1 MQEYKILIL
10 EEYELRQMILEDEEI
25 SSAYKRAN
33 HVIVRRA
40 DGTCYTTK
48 DRYKYSKNKC
58 KTEIFISPE
67 ASTFH
72 IEEQG

>member
-10 EEYELRQMILEDEEI
+10 EDNELRRMILEEDTEI
-25 SSAYKRAN
+25 SSAYRRAN

-48 DRYKYSKNKC
+48 DRYKYFKNKC
-58 KTEIFISPE
+58 KTQIFISPE
-67 ASTFH
+67 AST
-72 IEEQG
+72 QLLP

>member
-10 EEYELRQMILEDEEI
+10 EADELRQMPNVEEI
-25 SSAYKRAN
+25 SSAYRRAN
-33 HVIVRRA
+33 HVVVRRA
-40 DGTCYTTK
+40 DGTCYTTR

-67 ASTFH
+67 A
-72 IEEQG
+72 

>member
-1 MQEYKILIL
+1 MHEYKILIL
-10 EEYELRQMILEDEEI
+10 EEDELRQMPNVEEI
-25 SSAYKRAN
+25 SSAYRRAN

-58 KTEIFISPE
+58 KTEIFIRPDGE
-67 ASTFH
+67 
-72 IEEQG
+72 GW

>member
-1 MQEYKILIL
+1 MHEYKILIL
-10 EEYELRQMILEDEEI
+10 EEDELRQMPNVEEI
-25 SSAYKRAN
+25 SSAYRRAN

-40 DGTCYTTK
+40 DGTCYTTR

-67 ASTFH
+67 A
-72 IEEQG
+72 

>member
-1 MQEYKILIL
+1 MIL
-10 EEYELRQMILEDEEI
+10 EEDTEI
-25 SSAYKRAN
+25 SSAYRRAN

-67 ASTFH
+67 A
-72 IEEQG
+72 

>member
-10 EEYELRQMILEDEEI
+10 EADELRKMILEEDTEI
-25 SSAYKRAN
+25 SSAYRRAN

-40 DGTCYTTK
+40 DGTCYTTR

-58 KTEIFISPE
+58 KTEIFIRPDGE
-67 ASTFH
+67 
-72 IEEQG
+72 GW